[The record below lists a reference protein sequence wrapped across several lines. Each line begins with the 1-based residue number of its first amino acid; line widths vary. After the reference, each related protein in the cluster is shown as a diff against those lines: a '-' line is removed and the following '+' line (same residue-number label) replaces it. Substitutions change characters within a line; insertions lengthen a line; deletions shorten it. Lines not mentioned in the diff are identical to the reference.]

1 MLNELNM
8 QKQAAAA
15 AQQRLQQ
22 IQVEQLKLQGFR
34 ETASGKSTQ
43 LAWGAIAR
51 ENV

>member
-22 IQVEQLKLQGFR
+22 IQAEQLKLQGFK
-34 ETASGKSTQ
+34 ETASSQSTQ
-43 LAWGAIAR
+43 LALGAIAR
-51 ENV
+51 DNV

>member
-22 IQVEQLKLQGFR
+22 IQAEQLKLQGFR
-34 ETASGKSTQ
+34 ETASGKGTQ
-43 LAWGAIAR
+43 LAWGEIAR